1 MERGN
6 DRMTTG
12 ILKAIQEG
20 MIFSAVD
27 EVNVKDL
34 PWHEHPSFS
43 RVALKHLITSEN
55 TDGKFSS
62 HLVRVN
68 SGCEIGEHIHEG
80 KWELHE
86 VLKGHGKC
94 IVASKEINYY
104 GGIAAIMP
112 PNIPHTVKAGE
123 DDLYILAKFIP
134 ALV

>member
-1 MERGN
+1 
-6 DRMTTG
+6 MTTD
-12 ILKAIQEG
+12 ILSAIQEG
-20 MIFSAVD
+20 KVFCGSN

-34 PWHEHPSFS
+34 PWHEHPTFVG
-43 RVALKHLITSEN
+43 VALKHLITAKN

-86 VLKGHGKC
+86 VIEGHGKC
-94 IVASKEINYY
+94 IIENKKVNYY
-104 GGIAAIMP
+104 DGIVAIILP
-112 PNIPHTVKAGE
+112 DIPHTVKAGE

>member
-1 MERGN
+1 
-6 DRMTTG
+6 MTTD
-12 ILKAIQEG
+12 ILKHIQEG
-20 MIFSAVD
+20 LIFSTAD
-27 EVNVKDL
+27 EAKVKDL
-34 PWHEHPSFS
+34 PWHEHPTFS
-43 RVALKHLITSEN
+43 GVALKHLITAKN

-86 VLKGHGKC
+86 VLIGRGKC
-94 IVASKEINYY
+94 IVKSKEINYY
-104 GGIAAIMP
+104 GGIVAIMP
-112 PNIPHTVKAGE
+112 PDIPHTVKAEE